1 MRSYLRFASVI
12 GAVTLSAIAV
22 APAIAAAPVSQ
33 AGANAVTVAVAG
45 NAQGT
50 GDVTATNDG
59 TTEKKTGE
67 SAPQVPVPGGGFFTG
82 GVAAQEATATAPN
95 GAGHSAACAGLAG
108 DGGSVVN
115 IGESKCL
122 SPGNQ
127 ITGSLA
133 TFDPGALIDTA
144 LAPLPPELTG
154 PLAPL
159 TGGLDSANDAIA
171 DALSATEDQFGEMGL
186 VSSVKVISGQ
196 CTAGPGGA
204 EGSAHDRRRRDPGE
218 RRRSGHHAV
227 EAPVNPPPNTHL
239 VTDLSQVLTTVLG
252 ALRTNLNE
260 SLDGAGAALNLVLDP
275 IQEEVVDN
283 VVTQVEAQLAPAG
296 GERPRHHP
304 EQAGPSRSRRDQG
317 QRARPPARAGGQGSA
332 RRLAGQRAD
341 RQRRLRSQRSGHPA
355 AAAPEAAAPALP
367 TAVSAGYESMPGQ
380 HAPGDDSHNGFVVA
394 ALAIM
399 AAGWHRARGRPPAL
413 RLSGLGDEQVRLQ
426 GQRLRARACWCCARW
441 RSASAT

>member
-12 GAVTLSAIAV
+12 GAVSLSAIAV

-171 DALSATEDQFGEMGL
+171 DALSDTEDQFGEMGL
-186 VSSVKVISGQ
+186 VSSVKVISGH

-204 EGSAHDRRRRDPGE
+204 EGSAQIVDGAIQV
-218 RRRSGHHAV
+218 SGGGQNITLLKL
-227 EAPVNPPPNTHL
+227 PVNPPPNTHL

-260 SLDGAGAALNLVLDP
+260 SFDGAGAPLNAVLDP
-275 IQEEVVDN
+275 IQDEVVDN
-283 VVTQVEAQLAPAG
+283 VVTQVEAQLGPLEENVLDITLNKQVRPEAGAIRVNALDLQLVPAAKAQLNASLASVQIG
-296 GERPRHHP
+296 NVVC
-304 EQAGPSRSRRDQG
+304 GPSGRVTQ
-317 QRARPPARAGGQGSA
+317 
-332 RRLAGQRAD
+332 
-341 RQRRLRSQRSGHPA
+341 A
-355 AAAPEAAAPALP
+355 AAAPEVAAPALP

-399 AAGWHRARGRPPAL
+399 AVAGTAL
-413 RLSGLGDEQVRLQ
+413 VVVRRLYV
-426 GQRLRARACWCCARW
+426 
-441 RSASAT
+441 